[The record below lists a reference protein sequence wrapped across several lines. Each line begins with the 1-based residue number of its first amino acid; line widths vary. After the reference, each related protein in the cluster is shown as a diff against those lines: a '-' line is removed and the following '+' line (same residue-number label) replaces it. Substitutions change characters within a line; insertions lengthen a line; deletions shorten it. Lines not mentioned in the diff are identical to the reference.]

1 MGHPFRR
8 EPSMSE
14 KDRILVR
21 HSPECPR
28 DTSLSLSLNLADG
41 WIMVSTQSGTHFA
54 NRQTPDLLTLAP
66 FERLNQGNIV
76 ATGTHVR
83 GERIRHVGMIADLE
97 PSILLMEVQHQSPS
111 VRICVSNASRSSLG
125 KALPLLSARRMIPAQ
140 ALALKKYRRG
150 TPPVSSVD
158 DKEHTLAPLGH
169 TEELSVQHSP
179 CTPPS
184 GQSSATASRSDWKA
198 RPCSADRTPGTFS
211 HTIHS
216 GSISAQARRY
226 SSMSWPRGSSRAFLS
241 PAMLNAWQ
249 GLPPTTT
256 SAAWWY
262 SFQLTFVMS
271 PKSGTFG

>member
-28 DTSLSLSLNLADG
+28 DTSHSLSLNLVDG

-54 NRQTPDLLTLAP
+54 NRQTPALLTLAP

-179 CTPPS
+179 RRPP
-184 GQSSATASRSDWKA
+184 
-198 RPCSADRTPGTFS
+198 
-211 HTIHS
+211 H
-216 GSISAQARRY
+216 QARVR
-226 SSMSWPRGSSRAFLS
+226 PRTQGATGRPVRVQPTELRARSPIRSIPDQFLRKLGDTR
-241 PAMLNAWQ
+241 A
-249 GLPPTTT
+249 
-256 SAAWWY
+256 
-262 SFQLTFVMS
+262 
-271 PKSGTFG
+271 